1 MSVETYLGVGAIGE
15 LAGILETQKVKNV
28 LIVAGQNSY
37 LKSGAAESI
46 ESMLTKYHTTRIS
59 NSIDFPDLSD
69 IERGVELCKK
79 SHPDIIVAVGGGTV
93 IDIAKLVRIC
103 SVNSA
108 TPSEIALG
116 TGTIEQAGPPL
127 VAIPTTAGSGS
138 EATHFAVV
146 YKQQQKYSV
155 AHRLVQPDFA
165 IVDPSLTY
173 SMSERQ
179 TAVCGLD
186 VLCQSIESIWSV
198 RSSRQSREWA
208 SEAARLVLAN
218 LVETVKAPNETGRE
232 SMSRAAH
239 LAGQAINISKTTAP
253 HALSYMLTMNY
264 GIPHGHAV
272 ALTLGMFLE
281 FNAGVSDEDL
291 NDPRGVHHVRERIG
305 EVCSLLG
312 AQKPLDGRRAIL
324 DLMASIGMETRL
336 GAFGIEGPVACA
348 RIVEKVNVERLSNN
362 PRRTTRAQMAQI
374 LEELI

>member
-46 ESMLTKYHTTRIS
+46 EPMLTKYHTARIS

-103 SVNSA
+103 SANSA

>member
-1 MSVETYLGVGAIGE
+1 
-15 LAGILETQKVKNV
+15 
-28 LIVAGQNSY
+28 
-37 LKSGAAESI
+37 
-46 ESMLTKYHTTRIS
+46 
-59 NSIDFPDLSD
+59 
-69 IERGVELCKK
+69 
-79 SHPDIIVAVGGGTV
+79 
-93 IDIAKLVRIC
+93 
-103 SVNSA
+103 
-108 TPSEIALG
+108 
-116 TGTIEQAGPPL
+116 
-127 VAIPTTAGSGS
+127 
-138 EATHFAVV
+138 
-146 YKQQQKYSV
+146 
-155 AHRLVQPDFA
+155 
-165 IVDPSLTY
+165 
-173 SMSERQ
+173 
-179 TAVCGLD
+179 
-186 VLCQSIESIWSV
+186 
-198 RSSRQSREWA
+198 
-208 SEAARLVLAN
+208 
-218 LVETVKAPNETGRE
+218 
-232 SMSRAAH
+232 MSRAAH